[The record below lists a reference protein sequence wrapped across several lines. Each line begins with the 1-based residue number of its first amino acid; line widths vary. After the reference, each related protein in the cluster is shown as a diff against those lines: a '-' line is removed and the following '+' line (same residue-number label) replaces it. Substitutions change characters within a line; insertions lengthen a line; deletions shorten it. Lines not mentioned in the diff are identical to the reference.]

1 MPRPPALEAVNLV
14 KVYRGGVVAL
24 KGLSTRVPMES
35 LFCLAGPNGAGKT
48 TFIRISATV
57 IRPSSGRVEV
67 MGYSVTEEPWRV
79 RRLVSLMPQEASPF
93 SSTLR
98 VFEAVYYY
106 MLARGFSMLEAG
118 EEARRVLEELDLWQH
133 RSRLI
138 MELSGGLRRR
148 VLLAMA
154 LATGA
159 EVVFLDEPTAGLDP
173 EARRATWGY
182 VKRLSREGQTIVF
195 STHQLTEAEN
205 VADRV
210 LLIESGRRVAE
221 GSPRELVAKL
231 PYRYKVVVS
240 TEKLPDWVAESAYR
254 VREYGSIAYVY
265 TRSSEEALR
274 IAEEVL
280 LEGGE
285 ARVKPVDLEDV
296 FAEVVG
302 GA

>member
-24 KGLSTRVPMES
+24 KGLSTRIPMGS

-106 MLARGFSMLEAG
+106 MLARGFSMLEAR

-133 RSRLI
+133 RSRLV

-205 VADRV
+205 VADSV

-240 TEKLPDWVAESAYR
+240 TEKLPDWVAESGYR

-265 TRSSEEALR
+265 ARSSEEALR